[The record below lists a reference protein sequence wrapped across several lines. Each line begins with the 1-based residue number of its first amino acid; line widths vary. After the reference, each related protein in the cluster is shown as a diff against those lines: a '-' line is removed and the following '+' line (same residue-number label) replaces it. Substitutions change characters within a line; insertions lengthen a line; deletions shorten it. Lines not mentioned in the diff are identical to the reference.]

1 MAVRIGEVA
10 RRTGLSI
17 HTLRFYERKGLLPAT
32 SRSPANYREFT
43 PRALERLGFIRQ
55 AQDLG
60 FTLAEIREFLAAG
73 TSPGACDALRA
84 RGERKLREIDT
95 EVRRLQVMK
104 ASLQELLKA
113 CAGPPACNV
122 VIALEKLRP

>member
-17 HTLRFYERKGLLPAT
+17 HTVRFYERKGLLP
-32 SRSPANYREFT
+32 PAARGPSNYREFT
-43 PRALERLGFIRQ
+43 PRTLERLDFIRQ

-60 FTLAEIREFLAAG
+60 FTLAEIRECLLARTLAG
-73 TSPGACDALRA
+73 GCDALRA
-84 RGERKLREIDT
+84 RGEQKLREIDA
-95 EVRRLQVMK
+95 EIRRLAAVK
-104 ASLQELLKA
+104 TGIEKLLNG
-113 CAGPPACNV
+113 CTTSPPCNV